1 MGRLKKILIFSSIF
15 FLASC
20 GNGDNDN
27 GEIEVDSQEPTEQS
41 ENVESEEVDWKDA
54 TGDIDFSEDD
64 LDEIAWEDIHLS
76 KAQFKDFL
84 DEMAETPFEVD
95 EDSEDEFELEVFD
108 VNFDGEIIEYTITSV
123 DEDDFMKEFSRVMYV
138 YMLDGFTRQFYL
150 QSDYSNGENHPIVIF
165 YDEDGSV
172 ITENDDF
179 IEMDIDEE

>member
-1 MGRLKKILIFSSIF
+1 M
-15 FLASC
+15 
-20 GNGDNDN
+20 
-27 GEIEVDSQEPTEQS
+27 
-41 ENVESEEVDWKDA
+41 ESEEVDWKDA

-150 QSDYSNGENHPIVIF
+150 QSDYSNGKNHPIVIF